1 MKIANEVLVAFVA
14 LILVI
19 VIVSPAGA
27 ESLSPEALVKQVAA
41 DVLVATRK
49 DKDKDTAVEANDK
62 RERLAYAEEKI
73 LPHVDFAEATRLA
86 ASAAWGRASPVQ
98 QVQMVSAFRAMLVR
112 TYSNTIDAYR
122 DQPMRVLPGK
132 TVLRAK
138 EAVVHSEYVR
148 PGEAPVGVEY
158 AMRKSAGEWKI
169 YDIAVEGVSLVMTY
183 RPLFDHV
190 TRTEG
195 VDGLVRR
202 LRQNGKPR
210 PSLTT

>member
-1 MKIANEVLVAFVA
+1 MKIANEVLAAFVA
-14 LILVI
+14 LVLVI
-19 VIVSPAGA
+19 VIISPVAA
-27 ESLSPEALVKQVAA
+27 ATLSPEALVKQVTA

-49 DKDKDTAVEANDK
+49 DKDKVVEANDK
-62 RERLAYAEEKI
+62 RERLALAEEKI

-112 TYSNTIDAYR
+112 TYSNTIDTYR
-122 DQPMRVLPGK
+122 DQPMRVLPAK

-138 EAVVHSEYVR
+138 EAVVHSEYAR

-169 YDIAVEGVSLVMTY
+169 YDIAVEGVSLVLTY

>member
-1 MKIANEVLVAFVA
+1 MKIANEVLAAFVA
-14 LILVI
+14 LLLII

-49 DKDKDTAVEANDK
+49 DKDTAVEANDK
-62 RERLAYAEEKI
+62 RERLALAEEKI

-122 DQPMRVLPGK
+122 DQPMRVLPAK

-169 YDIAVEGVSLVMTY
+169 YDIAVEGVSLVLTY

>member
-1 MKIANEVLVAFVA
+1 MKIANEVLAAFVA

-27 ESLSPEALVKQVAA
+27 ETLSPEALVKQVAA
-41 DVLVATRK
+41 DVLGATRK
-49 DKDKDTAVEANDK
+49 DKDKAVEANDK
-62 RERLAYAEEKI
+62 RERLALAEEKI

-122 DQPMRVLPGK
+122 DQPMRVLPAK

-169 YDIAVEGVSLVMTY
+169 YDIAVEGVSLVLTY

-202 LRQNGKPR
+202 LRENGKPR

>member
-1 MKIANEVLVAFVA
+1 MKIANEVLAAFVA

-19 VIVSPAGA
+19 VIVTPASA

-49 DKDKDTAVEANDK
+49 NKDKAVEANDK
-62 RERLAYAEEKI
+62 RDRLAHAEEKI

-98 QVQMVSAFRAMLVR
+98 QVQLVSAFRAMLVR

-122 DQPMRVLPGK
+122 DQTMRVLPAK
-132 TVLRAK
+132 TVLRAR

-169 YDIAVEGVSLVMTY
+169 YDIAVEGVSLVLTY

-202 LRQNGKPR
+202 LRENGKPR

>member
-1 MKIANEVLVAFVA
+1 MKNANEILAAFIA
-14 LILVI
+14 LILFI

-41 DVLVATRK
+41 DVLGATRK
-49 DKDKDTAVEANDK
+49 DKDKAAEAGDA
-62 RERLAYAEEKI
+62 RQGLALAEERI

-86 ASAAWGRASPVQ
+86 ASTAWGRASPVQ

-122 DQPMRVLPGK
+122 DQTMRVLPVK
-132 TVLRAK
+132 RTVLRAS
-138 EAVVHSEYVR
+138 ETVVHSEYVR

-169 YDIAVEGVSLVMTY
+169 YDIAVEGVSLVLTY

-195 VDGLVRR
+195 VDGLLRR
-202 LRQNGKPR
+202 LKENGRPR

>member
-1 MKIANEVLVAFVA
+1 MKIANEVLAAFVA
-14 LILVI
+14 LILII

-49 DKDKDTAVEANDK
+49 DKDKAVEANDK
-62 RERLAYAEEKI
+62 RNRLALAEEKI

-122 DQPMRVLPGK
+122 DQTMRVLPAK
-132 TVLRAK
+132 TVLRSK

>member
-1 MKIANEVLVAFVA
+1 MKIANEIVVAFIA

-19 VIVSPAGA
+19 VIVSPVGA
-27 ESLSPEALVKQVAA
+27 APLSPEALVKQVTA
-41 DVLVATRK
+41 DVLGATRK
-49 DKDKDTAVEANDK
+49 GNAVEAGDA
-62 RERLAYAEEKI
+62 RLRLALAEEKI
-73 LPHVDFAEATRLA
+73 LPHMDFAEATRLA

-112 TYSNTIDAYR
+112 AYSNTIDAYR
-122 DQPMRVLPGK
+122 DQTLRVLPVKK
-132 TVLRAK
+132 TVLHAS
-138 EAVVHSEYVR
+138 ETVVHSEYVR
-148 PGEAPVGVEY
+148 SGETPVGVEY

-169 YDIAVEGVSLVMTY
+169 YDIAVEGVSLVLTY

-195 VDGLVRR
+195 VDGLLRR
-202 LRQNGKPR
+202 LKENGRPR

>member
-1 MKIANEVLVAFVA
+1 MKIANEVLAAFVA
-14 LILVI
+14 LLLII

-49 DKDKDTAVEANDK
+49 DKDTAVEANDK
-62 RERLAYAEEKI
+62 RERLALAEEKI

-122 DQPMRVLPGK
+122 DQPMRVLPAK
-132 TVLRAK
+132 TVLHAK

-169 YDIAVEGVSLVMTY
+169 YDIAVEGVSLVLTY

>member
-1 MKIANEVLVAFVA
+1 MKIANEVLAAFVA
-14 LILVI
+14 LLLII

-49 DKDKDTAVEANDK
+49 DKDAAVEANDK
-62 RERLAYAEEKI
+62 RERLALAEEKI

-122 DQPMRVLPGK
+122 NQPMRVLPAK
-132 TVLRAK
+132 TVLHAK

-169 YDIAVEGVSLVMTY
+169 YDIAVEGVSLVLTY

>member
-1 MKIANEVLVAFVA
+1 MKIANELLAAFVA
-14 LILVI
+14 LVLII

-27 ESLSPEALVKQVAA
+27 VSLTPEALVKQVTA

-49 DKDKDTAVEANDK
+49 DKDKAVEANDK
-62 RERLAYAEEKI
+62 RDRLALAEEKI

-112 TYSNTIDAYR
+112 SYSNTIDAYR
-122 DQPMRVLPGK
+122 DQTMRVVPAK

-169 YDIAVEGVSLVMTY
+169 YDIAVEGVSLVLTY

>member
-1 MKIANEVLVAFVA
+1 MKIANEVLAAFVA
-14 LILVI
+14 LVLVI

-27 ESLSPEALVKQVAA
+27 GTLSPEALVKQVAA
-41 DVLVATRK
+41 DVLGATRK
-49 DKDKDTAVEANDK
+49 DKAVEAGDK
-62 RERLAYAEEKI
+62 REGLALAEEKI

-122 DQPMRVLPGK
+122 DQTMRVLPAK

-169 YDIAVEGVSLVMTY
+169 YDIAVEGVSLVLTY

-202 LRQNGKPR
+202 LRENGKPR

>member
-1 MKIANEVLVAFVA
+1 MKIANEILAAFVA
-14 LILVI
+14 LVLIF

-27 ESLSPEALVKQVAA
+27 VTLTPEALVKQVTA

-49 DKDKDTAVEANDK
+49 DKDKAVEANDK
-62 RERLAYAEEKI
+62 RERLALAEEKI

-112 TYSNTIDAYR
+112 SYSNTIDAYR
-122 DQPMRVLPGK
+122 DQTMRMVPAK

-169 YDIAVEGVSLVMTY
+169 YDIAVEGVSLVLTY

>member
-1 MKIANEVLVAFVA
+1 MKIANEVLAAFVA

-19 VIVSPAGA
+19 VIVSPASAG
-27 ESLSPEALVKQVAA
+27 SLSPEALVKQVAA

-49 DKDKDTAVEANDK
+49 DKDKAVEANDK
-62 RERLAYAEEKI
+62 RERLALAEEKI

-122 DQPMRVLPGK
+122 DQTMRVLPAK

-138 EAVVHSEYVR
+138 EAVVHSQYVR

-169 YDIAVEGVSLVMTY
+169 YDIAVEGVSLVLTY

-202 LRQNGKPR
+202 LRENGKPR

>member
-1 MKIANEVLVAFVA
+1 MKIAKEVLAAFVA
-14 LILVI
+14 LVLVI

-27 ESLSPEALVKQVAA
+27 GALSPEALVKQVAA
-41 DVLVATRK
+41 DVLGATRK
-49 DKDKDTAVEANDK
+49 DKAVEAGDK
-62 RERLAYAEEKI
+62 REGLALAEEKI

-122 DQPMRVLPGK
+122 DQTMRVLPAK

-169 YDIAVEGVSLVMTY
+169 YDIAVEGVSLVLTY

-202 LRQNGKPR
+202 LRENGKPR

>member
-1 MKIANEVLVAFVA
+1 MKIANEVLAAFVA

-19 VIVSPAGA
+19 VIVAPASA
-27 ESLSPEALVKQVAA
+27 QPLSPEALVKQVAA
-41 DVLVATRK
+41 DVLGATRK
-49 DKDKDTAVEANDK
+49 DKVVEAGDK
-62 RERLAYAEEKI
+62 REGLALAEEKI

-86 ASAAWGRASPVQ
+86 ASAAWRRASPVQ

-122 DQPMRVLPGK
+122 DQPMRVLPAK

-169 YDIAVEGVSLVMTY
+169 YDIAVEGVSLVLTY

-202 LRQNGKPR
+202 LRENGKPR

>member
-1 MKIANEVLVAFVA
+1 MKIANEVLAAFVA
-14 LILVI
+14 LILII

-27 ESLSPEALVKQVAA
+27 EPLSPEALVKQVAA
-41 DVLVATRK
+41 DVLGATRK
-49 DKDKDTAVEANDK
+49 DKDKAVEAGDK
-62 RERLAYAEEKI
+62 REGLALAEERI

-122 DQPMRVLPGK
+122 DQTMRVLPAK

-138 EAVVHSEYVR
+138 QAVVHSEYVR

-169 YDIAVEGVSLVMTY
+169 YDIAVEGVSLVLTY

-202 LRQNGKPR
+202 LRENGRPR

>member
-1 MKIANEVLVAFVA
+1 MKIANEALAAFVA
-14 LILVI
+14 LVLII

-49 DKDKDTAVEANDK
+49 DKDAAVEANDK
-62 RERLAYAEEKI
+62 RERLALAEEKI

-122 DQPMRVLPGK
+122 NQPMRVLPAK
-132 TVLRAK
+132 TVLHAK

-148 PGEAPVGVEY
+148 PGEAPIGVEY

-169 YDIAVEGVSLVMTY
+169 YDIAVEGVSLVLTY